1 MSTSDRSP
9 IPLETAVT
17 CTSQPSSTTVA
28 TLPNGTYFNFG
39 VSDFNAAVQWQ
50 VSTNGGSSWRS
61 INGTTGNNAVLYYGF
76 NTTRLDLLTVND
88 SMNNFQYRAIASNAT
103 CSGGCTTNIATLNTP
118 ISLPI
123 SGIKL
128 SVSKQ
133 LNNLGLNWV
142 VYGEQDVKSYFVQ
155 YAEDGVTYKNL
166 GEVLVQ
172 IPSQTIS
179 QYAFT
184 SIPIKGYYRIQAV
197 SENNVVVHSN
207 VCYYSEV
214 SNLKT
219 GISPNPVNADQGIL
233 NIAMDGIDNE
243 MPFHIHIYTID
254 GRLLQSNE
262 VTLHNGKNLF
272 GLDTKTLKNDLVFIS
287 ISHPEMGVI
296 QRQKLIVKH

>member
-1 MSTSDRSP
+1 MDFGEIVWDKELYLWLPMWRVPLTQIFSP
-9 IPLETAVT
+9 TTVSHPIRKRVKLTFIGPGLP
-17 CTSQPSSTTVA
+17 TSQSYVITRVWVGTTLLASKVGPPPVPSIRNGNTYA
-28 TLPNGTYFNFG
+28 TYCFYVVNLPNAG
-39 VSDFNAAVQWQ
+39 VLTLEF
-50 VSTNGGSSWRS
+50 TNP
-61 INGTTGNNAVLYYGF
+61 
-76 NTTRLDLLTVND
+76 
-88 SMNNFQYRAIASNAT
+88 AT
-103 CSGGCTTNIATLNTP
+103 
-118 ISLPI
+118 
-123 SGIKL
+123 
-128 SVSKQ
+128 
-133 LNNLGLNWV
+133 
-142 VYGEQDVKSYFVQ
+142 
-155 YAEDGVTYKNL
+155 
-166 GEVLVQ
+166 
-172 IPSQTIS
+172 
-179 QYAFT
+179 
-184 SIPIKGYYRIQAV
+184 
-197 SENNVVVHSN
+197 NVVVHSN